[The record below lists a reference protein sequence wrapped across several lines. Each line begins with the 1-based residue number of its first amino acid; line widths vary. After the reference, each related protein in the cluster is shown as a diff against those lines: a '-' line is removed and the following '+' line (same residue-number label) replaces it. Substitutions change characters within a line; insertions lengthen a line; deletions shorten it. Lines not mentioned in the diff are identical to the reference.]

1 VIFQAISSSK
11 KTLLVRDQRSTNC
24 ARCFDVKVA
33 SNLISGSKQP
43 LEELATV
50 HFFLVEDSKFLG
62 AISLGAFP

>member
-1 VIFQAISSSK
+1 
-11 KTLLVRDQRSTNC
+11 
-24 ARCFDVKVA
+24 VKVA